1 MDGAIS
7 ISVLQWL
14 CNADTSSPTSSPY
27 SRLTRFFTT
36 LHACLANGARAV
48 FQFYP
53 QNDDQIQLIM
63 NVALKAGFTGG
74 LVVDYPNSKKAKKYY
89 LYVLPID
96 QTTTH
101 ALRRRRCMLMTPSR
115 PSHNIDV
122 SSLVEMVGTG
132 RNRRKSQQV

>member
-14 CNADTSSPTSSPY
+14 CNADTSSPTSSPHA
-27 SRLTRFFTT
+27 RLTRFFTT
-36 LHACLANGARAV
+36 LHAALANGSRAV

-63 NVALKAGFTGG
+63 NVALKSGFTGG

-89 LYVLPID
+89 L
-96 QTTTH
+96 
-101 ALRRRRCMLMTPSR
+101 
-115 PSHNIDV
+115 
-122 SSLVEMVGTG
+122 
-132 RNRRKSQQV
+132 